1 MEAIIIAS
9 ITAVASISTA
19 VITLITNKK
28 VEKIE
33 DIKYDFN
40 KTYLT
45 DFISDIEN
53 GLTKSDIQSKIA
65 HEKYDEYIKM
75 GGDSYVHEHW
85 ESLQSKELL

>member
-33 DIKYDFN
+33 DIKYDFD

-53 GLTKSDIQSKIA
+53 GSTKSDIQIKIA

-75 GGDSYVHEHW
+75 GGDSFVHEHW

>member
-53 GLTKSDIQSKIA
+53 GLTKSDIQIKIA
-65 HEKYDEYIKM
+65 HEKYDEYIKK
-75 GGDSYVHEHW
+75 GGDSFVHEHW